1 LIYLCYMIRV
11 LIIALLLY
19 FLYQF
24 IFRFLIPVSR
34 AAREMKSKMNEFQTQ
49 MQEQQGFS
57 SEQRPGPAKQ
67 TTPQPKGGDYIE
79 FEEVK

>member
-1 LIYLCYMIRV
+1 MIYLCNMIRV

-24 IFRFLIPVSR
+24 VFRFLIPVSR
-34 AAREMKSKMNEFQTQ
+34 AAREMKSKMAEFQSN
-49 MQEQQGFS
+49 MQQQQGFGPKP
-57 SEQRPGPAKQ
+57 EPAKQ
-67 TTPQPKGGDYIE
+67 NSPQPKGGDYIE

>member
-1 LIYLCYMIRV
+1 MIRV
-11 LIIALLLY
+11 LVIALLLY

-49 MQEQQGFS
+49 MQQQGFGPQQQ
-57 SEQRPGPAKQ
+57 QRPEPAKQ
-67 TTPQPKGGDYIE
+67 NTPQPKGGDYIE

>member
-1 LIYLCYMIRV
+1 MIRV
-11 LIIALLLY
+11 LVIALLLY
-19 FLYQF
+19 FLYQL

-49 MQEQQGFS
+49 MQQQQGFGPQQQ
-57 SEQRPGPAKQ
+57 QRPEPVKQ
-67 TTPQPKGGDYIE
+67 TTPEPKGGDYIE

>member
-1 LIYLCYMIRV
+1 MITRV
-11 LIIALLLY
+11 LLIALLLY

-49 MQEQQGFS
+49 MQQQQGFGPQQQ
-57 SEQRPGPAKQ
+57 QRPEPIKQ
-67 TTPQPKGGDYIE
+67 TTPEPKGGDYIE

>member
-1 LIYLCYMIRV
+1 MIRV
-11 LIIALLLY
+11 LVIALLLY

-49 MQEQQGFS
+49 MQQQQGFGPQQQ
-57 SEQRPGPAKQ
+57 QRPEPVKQ
-67 TTPQPKGGDYIE
+67 TTPEPKGGDYIE